1 MLMFFMYAVI
11 GMQVK
16 NYNFNTLVVNEL
28 LENVK
33 NRVNCAK
40 TKLPRENVEIH
51 SNDHVTRATKNTR
64 VRSLCQKLA
73 NKLIRHF
80 RKQKETGPS

>member
-16 NYNFNTLVVNEL
+16 NYNFNILVVNEL

-51 SNDHVTRATKNTR
+51 SNDHVTRATKNNAR
-64 VRSLCQKLA
+64 AQSLPKVGEQTNSSL
-73 NKLIRHF
+73 
-80 RKQKETGPS
+80 

>member
-1 MLMFFMYAVI
+1 MYAVI
-11 GMQVK
+11 GMQVRD
-16 NYNFNTLVVNEL
+16 YPFNTLVVNEL

-40 TKLPRENVEIH
+40 RKLPRENVRIH
-51 SNDHVTRATKNTR
+51 SNDHVTRATKNNAR
-64 VRSLCQKLA
+64 PQSSCQKLA

-80 RKQKETGPS
+80 RKQKESGLS